1 MKDKLDFSFIQFI
14 LNKIVNA
21 QELAQF
27 QDQEDIDLNLVQI

>member
-14 LNKIVNA
+14 LNKIVTA

-27 QDQEDIDLNLVQI
+27 QAQESINLNLVQI